1 MHSSVDRAPKDV
13 ARNTL
18 AFCASDNA
26 VFETRKTA
34 SDVDSRGAFNSLRV
48 ISPNGLSIPTAGA
61 LSDGS
66 LSREDHSLW
75 SPLRRE
81 GLIMAGRAL
90 TDTLGGAGL
99 DLLEAM
105 ESELGD
111 QEVSEGQDST
121 DLWRAYFVE

>member
-13 ARNTL
+13 ARGTL

-26 VFETRKTA
+26 VFKTRKTA
-34 SDVDSRGAFNSLRV
+34 GDVDSRGAFNSLRV
-48 ISPNGLSIPTAGA
+48 VSPNGLSIPTAGA
-61 LSDGS
+61 LSGGA
-66 LSREDHSLW
+66 LSIRDHSPW

-81 GLIMAGRAL
+81 GLVMAGQAL

-105 ESELGD
+105 EPELGD
-111 QEVSEGQDST
+111 
-121 DLWRAYFVE
+121 